1 MNKPGGAA
9 WVLSVHHHPA
19 DLAAGTI
26 ATVYYDV
33 KYVLNGNSDVSV
45 HCSFVRPVQELSRGS
60 RKRGLDLGPAPASI
74 SAPSLAVK
82 MKGRRKIAVSK
93 SAKAISKECTKQD
106 GDSFASGSN
115 SKGSRKK
122 VPHLDEVL
130 EHSTLSKK
138 DGNQSGKSALGEDK
152 GRDGCSPSSLSVSGL
167 SSQSARSICI
177 SHTSLENTDVL
188 KLEKFIQKFSSM
200 LHDRSCPSSSSS
212 SSSSP
217 RPVSLQSPMDVCRK
231 TPTQSSCT
239 LTDNFDSSITH
250 LVVSVDKKGLLRKR
264 TLKFMQAIMGTT
276 LSCASVLLLPF
287 LFLMPYRCLL
297 VFVLTVLIWL
307 DSPLKENAV
316 VAILV
321 LLM

>member
-1 MNKPGGAA
+1 MISISLLSSYPVPSGMNKPGGAA

-33 KYVLNGNSDVSV
+33 KYVLNGNSDISV

-60 RKRGLDLGPAPASI
+60 RKRGLDPAPASI
-74 SAPSLAVK
+74 PAPVLSVK

-93 SAKAISKECTKQD
+93 SVKTISKECTKQD
-106 GDSFASGSN
+106 GDSYASGSN
-115 SKGSRKK
+115 AKGSQKK
-122 VPHLDEVL
+122 VPYLNAVL
-130 EHSTLSKK
+130 EHSTLSKG
-138 DGNQSGKSALGEDK
+138 DSSQRGKSALGEEK
-152 GRDGCSPSSLSVSGL
+152 GSDGFPPSSVSVSGL
-167 SSQSARSICI
+167 SSQSGRSICI

-212 SSSSP
+212 P
-217 RPVSLQSPMDVCRK
+217 CPIPLQSPLDVCRR
-231 TPTQSSCT
+231 TSTQSSCT

-264 TLKFMQAIMGTT
+264 TLKFMQAIMGTKS
-276 LSCASVLLLPF
+276 SCVSVL
-287 LFLMPYRCLL
+287 
-297 VFVLTVLIWL
+297 
-307 DSPLKENAV
+307 
-316 VAILV
+316 
-321 LLM
+321 